1 MAWNIHGTIAQDGDL
16 AQLVGLR
23 HKQFIIKLKTGGVFQ
38 THRGV
43 LKHDEL
49 IGKPWGSQVFS
60 HNGSPFFLLQPALG
74 DILRNLPRTTQILY
88 PKEIGYILVNMGI
101 GPGMHVVEAGCG
113 SGALTSAFAYAVG
126 DEGHV
131 YTYDS
136 RAESVET
143 TRKNLERLGLDHRV
157 TVEQH
162 DISEGFPY
170 QGADALFL
178 DVANSYDYIGQVRQ
192 TLKLGGFFGG
202 ILPTTNQV
210 TKLVAALR
218 QNDFAF
224 VDVVEILLRF
234 YKAEPDRFRPVDR
247 MVAHTGYLIFGR
259 PIEMANTEGEGNQL
273 LEETLSSPED

>member
-1 MAWNIHGTIAQDGDL
+1 MAWNIHGTTAQDGDL

-38 THRGV
+38 THRGI
-43 LKHDEL
+43 LNHDDL

-88 PKEIGYILVNMGI
+88 PKEIGYILVMMGI

-126 DEGHV
+126 NEGHV
-131 YTYDS
+131 YTFDT
-136 RAESVET
+136 REESVST
-143 TRKNLERLGLDHRV
+143 TLKNLERLGLQHRA
-157 TVEQH
+157 TVEQR
-162 DISEGFPY
+162 DIAEGFAY

-178 DVANSYDYIGQVRQ
+178 DVANSYDYIPQVRQ
-192 TLKLGGFFGG
+192 ALKLGGFFGS

-224 VDVVEILLRF
+224 IDVVEILLRF

-247 MVAHTGYLIFGR
+247 MVAHTGYLIFAR
-259 PIEMANTEGEGNQL
+259 PVEMANKEGEGSQL
-273 LEETLSSPED
+273 LEEILSSPED